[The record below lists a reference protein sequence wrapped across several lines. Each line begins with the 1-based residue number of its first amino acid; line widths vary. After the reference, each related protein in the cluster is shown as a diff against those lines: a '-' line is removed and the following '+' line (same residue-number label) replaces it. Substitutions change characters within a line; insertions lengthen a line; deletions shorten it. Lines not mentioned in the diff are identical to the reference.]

1 MYWVKSVPATMPF
14 LTIDYLGQARTSPT
28 TNVGAIEYK
37 LNCSSLGL
45 NDLSTTIEKPL
56 IFPNPCLSCNSVRIS
71 NLPQDKVL
79 SFVVYNS
86 LGLEILTG
94 VLKNN
99 SFETNLLPSGVYYVQ
114 LKGESKSPFQKLIIQ
129 K

>member
-1 MYWVKSVPATMPF
+1 M
-14 LTIDYLGQARTSPT
+14 GQARTSPT

-45 NDLSTTIEKPL
+45 NDFATTIEKPL
-56 IFPNPCLSCNSVRIS
+56 LFPNPCLSCNSVRIP
-71 NLPQDKVL
+71 NLPEDKVV
-79 SFVVYNS
+79 SYVVYNS

-114 LKGESKSPFQKLIIQ
+114 LRGESKSPFQKLIIQ